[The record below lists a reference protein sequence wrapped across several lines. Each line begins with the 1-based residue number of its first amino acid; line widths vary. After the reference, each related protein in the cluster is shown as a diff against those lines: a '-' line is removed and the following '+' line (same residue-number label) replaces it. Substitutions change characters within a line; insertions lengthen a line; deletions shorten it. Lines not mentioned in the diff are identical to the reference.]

1 LPCDAALTI
10 WFSFARNRS
19 GGYQFIRS
27 FASFA
32 VSGIAMQITTPT
44 MIAELRFGPLDVPL
58 IEPFAIA
65 TGAQPVAHNVLV
77 EIRLADGTRGYG
89 EAAPFPAV
97 TGETQASTLAALE
110 SLRSLLVGRDMRQ
123 WRALALDLKAADP
136 QAAAARCALE
146 TAILDALTRQAR
158 LPLWAFF
165 GGASAELETDMTITA
180 GSVEHAAQSARSI
193 AARGIKTI
201 KIKIGG
207 APDLDRA
214 RVAAIHAAV
223 PDAPLILDG
232 NCGYDAAGA
241 LALLAQLR
249 ADDIPIALFEQ
260 PVTRY
265 DLAGL
270 AQVTRDGNTSVAAD
284 ESVTTAEDALRV
296 ARERAAHVVNIKL
309 MKAGVVEALAIAAIC
324 KAAGIGL
331 MIGGMVET
339 LLAMNMSAHFAAGL
353 GGFSFVDLDTPM
365 FMAEQPLRGGWAQSG
380 GHLSI
385 AHVAAGHGVE
395 PNAELL
401 G

>member
-1 LPCDAALTI
+1 
-10 WFSFARNRS
+10 
-19 GGYQFIRS
+19 
-27 FASFA
+27 
-32 VSGIAMQITTPT
+32 MQHTMPT

-97 TGETQASTLAALE
+97 TGETQTGTLSALE
-110 SLRSLLVGRDMRQ
+110 SLRPLLVGRDARH
-123 WRALALDLKAADP
+123 WRTLALDLKAADQP
-136 QAAAARCALE
+136 AAAARCALE
-146 TAILDALTRQAR
+146 TAILDALTRQAGM
-158 LPLWAFF
+158 PLWAFF
-165 GGASAELETDMTITA
+165 GGASTELETDMTITA
-180 GSVEHAAQSARSI
+180 GSLEHAAQSARSI

-201 KIKIGG
+201 KIKIGV

-241 LALLAQLR
+241 LELLDQLR
-249 ADDIPIALFEQ
+249 ADGIPIALFEQ

-270 AQVTRDGNTSVAAD
+270 AKVARAGHTLIAAD

-296 ARERAAHVVNIKL
+296 AQEHAAHVVNIKL
-309 MKAGVVEALAIAAIC
+309 MKAGIVEALAIASIC

-339 LLAMNMSAHFAAGL
+339 LLAMNMSAHLAAGL
-353 GGFSFVDLDTPM
+353 GGFAFVDLDTPM
-365 FMAEQPLRGGWAQSG
+365 FMAQQPLRGGWEQRG
-380 GHLSI
+380 GTLSI
-385 AHVAAGHGVE
+385 GHIVAGHGVE
-395 PNAELL
+395 PTTELPA
-401 G
+401 